1 MTKFWK
7 NKWFKFALAAGFYLF
22 WVIWMDSYLWL
33 IGLPIIYDVYIS
45 KRVHWSFWK
54 KKGVKKQKKV
64 IEWID
69 ALIFAVI
76 AASFI
81 RMFFIEAFTIP
92 TSSMEKTM
100 RVGDYLFVSKYH
112 YGPRKPITPLSFPFV
127 HHTMPLAKYT
137 PSYSTAIQ
145 WDYDRMPGLTN
156 VKRNDIVVF
165 NFPEGDT
172 VIMDYQNQSYYQIIR
187 NESHA
192 MMNSDRMRGAIHPYK
207 YYEKKVR
214 KMLLSKYEW
223 HVRPIDKRE
232 NYIKRCVAVSGD
244 NIEIKDGLMYVN
256 GEKQKHFEDMQFK
269 YYIYTKG
276 QAINPKILQ
285 EMEISKE
292 DQDQSFIKRG
302 LYILPLTTKMVNKL
316 RNFKIIDSVVRKID
330 RGDNSEYI
338 FPHDRRYPWSADN
351 FGPLH
356 IPKAGEKVNLTLDN
370 ISIYKRLIDLYE
382 HNDLKIKDS
391 LIFINGEK
399 TNTYTIK
406 QNYYWMMGDSRHNS
420 QDSRFWG
427 FVPED
432 HIVGKPLFIWLSLD
446 KDETLFNKIRWNRIF
461 TSIN

>member
-1 MTKFWK
+1 MIKFWK
-7 NKWFKFALAAGFYLF
+7 NKWFKVALAGGFYLF
-22 WVIWMDSYLWL
+22 WVIWMNSYIWL
-33 IGLPIIYDVYIS
+33 LGLPIIFDIYIT
-45 KRVHWSFWK
+45 KKVHWAFWK
-54 KKGVKKQKKV
+54 KKGVKKQKKI

-112 YGPRKPITPLSFPFV
+112 YGPRKPMTPLSFPFV
-127 HHTMPLAKYT
+127 HHTMPLSTYNK
-137 PSYSTAIQ
+137 SYSTALQ
-145 WDYDRMPGLTN
+145 WEYDRMPGL
-156 VKRNDIVVF
+156 VDVERNDIVVF

-172 VIMDYQNQSYYQIIR
+172 VIIDYQTQSYYQIIR
-187 NESHA
+187 NEAQA
-192 MMNSDRMRGAIHPYK
+192 MMNNDRMRGIIKPYK
-207 YYEKKVR
+207 QYESKVR
-214 KMLLSKYEW
+214 NMLLSQYKW
-223 HVRPIDKRE
+223 HVRPLDKRE
-232 NYIKRCVAVSGD
+232 NYIKRCVAVAGD
-244 NIEIKDGLMYVN
+244 DIEIKDGIMYVN
-256 GEKQKHFEDMQFK
+256 GKKQEHFEDMQYK
-269 YYIYTKG
+269 HYIYTKG

-302 LYILPLTTKMVNKL
+302 VYILPLTKKMANKL
-316 RNFKIIDSVVRKID
+316 SSFKIVDSVVRKID
-330 RGDNSEYI
+330 RGDHSDYI
-338 FPHDRRYPWSADN
+338 FPHDSRYPWTQDN

-356 IPKAGEKVNLTLDN
+356 IPKAGEKITLSMEN
-370 ISIYKRLIDLYE
+370 IAIYKRLIDLYE
-382 HNDLKIKDS
+382 HNDLQIKDS
-391 LIFINGEK
+391 SIFINGSK

-406 QNYYWMMGDSRHNS
+406 QNYYWMMGDSRHSS

-446 KDETLFNKIRWNRIF
+446 KDETLFNKIRWSRMF
-461 TSIN
+461 RSIK